1 MLFSFRVLIFD
12 LCHIFHPSIRQFY
25 QENQKSDLE
34 VQEHSFEDWPLW
46 SFRESYRR
54 LSYFTKGII
63 QDQTLPWTD
72 KEFGKTG
79 RHGTKWW
86 PDISVAFSILAEV
99 LLWCVLDGG
108 MVMSFSIEWIGILG
122 ESWTSHAFLLLLC
135 MLRCQKLSP
144 S

>member
-54 LSYFTKGII
+54 LSYFTRESSKTKPFHELIKSLGKLA
-63 QDQTLPWTD
+63 DMARNDGQTL
-72 KEFGKTG
+72 
-79 RHGTKWW
+79 
-86 PDISVAFSILAEV
+86 V
-99 LLWCVLDGG
+99 
-108 MVMSFSIEWIGILG
+108 
-122 ESWTSHAFLLLLC
+122 
-135 MLRCQKLSP
+135 
-144 S
+144 